1 MCIYVINNWI
11 LNCLIVN
18 KIYYLFILVF
28 FFFLIC
34 YIVLIEVINSYWDYN
49 LNLIGIFEDL
59 IEFMKV
65 KY

>member
-18 KIYYLFILVF
+18 KIYYLFILV

>member
-59 IEFMKV
+59 IEFIKV